1 MMKFCSSITLESIV
15 LVEGE
20 IKPVE
25 KEIDATTIK
34 HFEVHISK
42 VGLTHTI
49 NPDYLTMVS

>member
-25 KEIDATTIK
+25 IEIEATTIK

-42 VGLTHTI
+42 VGLPHTVI
-49 NPDYLTMVS
+49 